1 MSSGKY
7 RRIDRVVIK
16 PSYKVGCAAICTLYR
31 AVMARGGAAANV
43 SALATEVEAAINAVV
58 RGREEIVRL
67 TLVALLSG
75 GHLLIED
82 VPGVGK
88 TLLAKSL
95 ATAVGGKFNRVQA
108 TPDLLPSDIT
118 GSSIYQPVDGIWE
131 FHPGPVFANVVIV
144 DEVNR
149 ATPRTQAA
157 VLEAMEERQVT
168 VDGVSRALPDPF
180 FLIATQNPREHAG
193 TFPLPDGQLDR
204 FALTTSMGYPSASD
218 EADVLLGRGGVTALD
233 DVTQVI
239 TPDRLADAIDTV
251 RGLHVERS
259 VAEYV
264 VALVTASRNN
274 PAIALGASPRAAT
287 ALLHAAQARAA
298 ILGRTHVVP
307 DDVQE
312 LAAPVLAHR
321 LVLHDGAGVDAAA
334 LVVAELLDRV
344 AVPRR

>member
-1 MSSGKY
+1 
-7 RRIDRVVIK
+7 
-16 PSYKVGCAAICTLYR
+16 
-31 AVMARGGAAANV
+31 MARGAAGAAVRELARDV
-43 SALATEVEAAINAVV
+43 ESAVNAVV
-58 RGREEIVRL
+58 RGREEVVAL

-118 GSSIYQPVDGIWE
+118 GSSVYQPVDGIWE
-131 FHPGPVFANVVIV
+131 FHPGPIFANVVVV

-168 VDGVSRALPDPF
+168 VDGVSRALPEPF

-204 FALTTSMGYPSASD
+204 FALTTSMGYPAPAH
-218 EADVLLGRGGVTALD
+218 EADVLLGQGGVTALD
-233 DVTQVI
+233 SVTQVV
-239 TPDRLADAIDTV
+239 TVDRLADAIDAV
-251 RGLHVERS
+251 RRLHVERA

-264 VALVTASRNN
+264 VALVAASRAH
-274 PAIALGASPRAAT
+274 PAISLGASPRAAT
-287 ALLHAAQARAA
+287 ALLRAAQAHAA
-298 ILGRTHVVP
+298 MDGHDHVTP
-307 DDVQE
+307 HDVQA
-312 LAAPVLAHR
+312 LAVPVLAHR
-321 LVLHDGAGVDAAA
+321 LVLRDGAGVDAAA
-334 LVVAELLDRV
+334 AIVNELVGRV
-344 AVPRR
+344 PVPRQ

>member
-1 MSSGKY
+1 
-7 RRIDRVVIK
+7 
-16 PSYKVGCAAICTLYR
+16 
-31 AVMARGGAAANV
+31 MARGAVGAAV
-43 SALATEVEAAINAVV
+43 GDLARDVEAAINAVV
-58 RGREEIVRL
+58 RGREQVVRL
-67 TLVALLSG
+67 TLVAVLSG

-88 TLLAKSL
+88 TLLAKAL

-118 GSSIYQPVDGIWE
+118 GSSVYQPVDGIWE

-168 VDGVSRALPDPF
+168 VDGVSRALPEPF

-204 FALTTSMGYPSASD
+204 FALTTSMGYPAAAD
-218 EADVLLGRGGVTALD
+218 ETDVLLGQGGVDALD
-233 DVTQVI
+233 DVVQVV
-239 TPDRLADAIDTV
+239 TPDRLADAIDAV
-251 RGLHVERS
+251 RALHVERTL
-259 VAEYV
+259 AEYV
-264 VALVTASRNN
+264 VALVTASRNH
-274 PAIALGASPRAAT
+274 PAIALGASPRAAS
-287 ALLHAAQARAA
+287 ALLHAARARAA
-298 ILGRTHVVP
+298 ILGRAHVVP
-307 DDVQE
+307 DDVQS
-312 LAAPVLAHR
+312 LAVPVLAHR
-321 LVLHDGAGVDAAA
+321 LSLRDGAGVDESA
-334 LVVAELLDRV
+334 LIVEELVERV

>member
-1 MSSGKY
+1 
-7 RRIDRVVIK
+7 
-16 PSYKVGCAAICTLYR
+16 
-31 AVMARGGAAANV
+31 MARGAAGAAV
-43 SALATEVEAAINAVV
+43 DDLARDVEAAINAVV
-58 RGREEIVRL
+58 RGRQDVVRL
-67 TLVALLSG
+67 TLIAVLSG

-118 GSSIYQPVDGIWE
+118 GSSVYQPVDGIWE

-168 VDGVSRALPDPF
+168 VDGVSRALPEPF

-204 FALTTSMGYPSASD
+204 FAVTTSMGYPAPAD
-218 EADVLLGRGGVTALD
+218 ETDVLLGHGGVDALD
-233 DVTQVI
+233 DVAQVV
-239 TPDRLADAIDTV
+239 TPDRLADAIDAV
-251 RGLHVERS
+251 RALHVERS

-264 VALVTASRNN
+264 VALVTASRNH
-274 PAIALGASPRAAT
+274 PAVALGASPRAAS
-287 ALLHAAQARAA
+287 ALLRAAQARAA

-307 DDVQE
+307 DDVQC
-312 LAAPVLAHR
+312 LAVPVLAHR
-321 LVLHDGAGVDAAA
+321 LSLRDGAGVDESARVVEE
-334 LVVAELLDRV
+334 LVARV
-344 AVPRR
+344 AVPRQ

>member
-1 MSSGKY
+1 VSE
-7 RRIDRVVIK
+7 
-16 PSYKVGCAAICTLYR
+16 L
-31 AVMARGGAAANV
+31 ARD
-43 SALATEVEAAINAVV
+43 VESAINAVV
-58 RGREEIVRL
+58 RGREDVVRL

-168 VDGVSRALPDPF
+168 VDGVSRALPEPF

-204 FALTTSMGYPSASD
+204 FALTTSMGYPDPSD
-218 EADVLLGRGGVTALD
+218 EADVLLGQGGVDALA
-233 DVTQVI
+233 DVVQVV
-239 TPDRLADAIDTV
+239 TPDRLADAIDAV
-251 RGLHVERS
+251 RALHAQRAI
-259 VAEYV
+259 AEYV
-264 VALVTASRNN
+264 VALVTASRNH

-287 ALLHAAQARAA
+287 ALLRAAQARAA
-298 ILGRTHVVP
+298 IVGRDHVVP
-307 DDVQE
+307 DDVQS
-312 LAAPVLAHR
+312 LAAAVLAHR
-321 LVLHDGAGVDAAA
+321 LVLRDGAGVDEAA
-334 LVVAELLDRV
+334 LAVEDLVERV
-344 AVPRR
+344 PVPRQ

>member
-1 MSSGKY
+1 MSE
-7 RRIDRVVIK
+7 
-16 PSYKVGCAAICTLYR
+16 L
-31 AVMARGGAAANV
+31 ARD
-43 SALATEVEAAINAVV
+43 VESAINAVV
-58 RGREEIVRL
+58 RGREDVVRL

-168 VDGVSRALPDPF
+168 VDGVSRALPEPF

-204 FALTTSMGYPSASD
+204 FALTTSMGYPDPSD
-218 EADVLLGRGGVTALD
+218 EADVLLGQGGIDALA
-233 DVTQVI
+233 DVVQVV
-239 TPDRLADAIDTV
+239 TPDRLADAIDAV
-251 RGLHVERS
+251 RALHAQRAI
-259 VAEYV
+259 AEYV
-264 VALVTASRNN
+264 VALVTASRNH

-287 ALLHAAQARAA
+287 ALLRAAQARAA
-298 ILGRTHVVP
+298 IVGRDHVVP
-307 DDVQE
+307 DDVQS
-312 LAAPVLAHR
+312 LAAAVLAHR
-321 LVLHDGAGVDAAA
+321 LVLRDGAGVDEAA
-334 LVVAELLDRV
+334 LAVEDLVERV
-344 AVPRR
+344 PVPRQ

>member
-1 MSSGKY
+1 
-7 RRIDRVVIK
+7 
-16 PSYKVGCAAICTLYR
+16 
-31 AVMARGGAAANV
+31 MARGAVGAAV
-43 SALATEVEAAINAVV
+43 GDLARDVETAINAVV
-58 RGREEIVRL
+58 RGRDEVVRL

-88 TLLAKSL
+88 TLLAKAL

-131 FHPGPVFANVVIV
+131 FHAGPIFSNIVIV

-168 VDGVSRALPDPF
+168 VDGVSRPLPEPF

-204 FALTTSMGYPSASD
+204 FAVTTSMGYPAASD
-218 EADVLLGRGGVTALD
+218 EADVLLGQGGVPALD
-233 DVTQVI
+233 DVVQVV
-239 TPDRLADAIDTV
+239 TTDRLADAIDAV
-251 RGLHVERS
+251 RALHVQRAI
-259 VAEYV
+259 AEYV
-264 VALVTASRNN
+264 VALVTASRAH

-298 ILGRTHVVP
+298 IVGRDHVVP
-307 DDVQE
+307 DDVQS
-312 LAAPVLAHR
+312 LAVAVLAHR
-321 LVLHDGAGVDAAA
+321 LVLRDGADADESAPIVEE
-334 LVVAELLDRV
+334 LVERV
-344 AVPRR
+344 AVPRQ

>member
-1 MSSGKY
+1 
-7 RRIDRVVIK
+7 
-16 PSYKVGCAAICTLYR
+16 
-31 AVMARGGAAANV
+31 
-43 SALATEVEAAINAVV
+43 
-58 RGREEIVRL
+58 VRL
-67 TLVALLSG
+67 ALIALLSG

-95 ATAVGGKFNRVQA
+95 STAVGGKFNRVQA

-131 FHPGPVFANVVIV
+131 FHAGPVFANVVIV

-168 VDGVSRALPDPF
+168 VDGVSRPLPEPF

-204 FALTTSMGYPSASD
+204 FALTTSMGYPDASD
-218 EADVLLGRGGVTALD
+218 EADVLLGHGGVDALA
-233 DVTQVI
+233 DVAQVV
-239 TPDRLADAIDTV
+239 TPDRLSDAIEAV
-251 RGLHVERS
+251 RALHAQRAI
-259 VAEYV
+259 AEYV
-264 VALVTASRNN
+264 VALVTASRNH

-287 ALLHAAQARAA
+287 ALLRAAQARAA
-298 ILGRTHVVP
+298 IVGRDHVVP
-307 DDVQE
+307 DDVQA
-312 LAAPVLAHR
+312 LAVPVLAHR
-321 LVLHDGAGVDAAA
+321 LVLRDGAGVDEAA
-334 LVVAELLDRV
+334 LAVDELVARV
-344 AVPRR
+344 PVPRQ

>member
-1 MSSGKY
+1 
-7 RRIDRVVIK
+7 
-16 PSYKVGCAAICTLYR
+16 
-31 AVMARGGAAANV
+31 MARGAAGAAV
-43 SALATEVEAAINAVV
+43 SDLARDVEAAINAVV
-58 RGREEIVRL
+58 RGRQEVVRL

-88 TLLAKSL
+88 TLLAKAL

-168 VDGVSRALPDPF
+168 VDGVSRALPEPF

-204 FALTTSMGYPSASD
+204 FAVTTSMGYPDASD
-218 EADVLLGRGGVTALD
+218 EADVLLGQGGVGALD
-233 DVTQVI
+233 DVMQVV
-239 TPDRLADAIDTV
+239 TPDRLADAIDAV
-251 RGLHVERS
+251 HALHVER
-259 VAEYV
+259 AIADYV
-264 VALVTASRNN
+264 VALVTASRNH

-287 ALLHAAQARAA
+287 SLLRAAQARAA
-298 ILGRTHVVP
+298 MLGRDHVVP
-307 DDVQE
+307 DDVQA
-312 LAAPVLAHR
+312 LAVPVLAHR
-321 LVLHDGAGVDAAA
+321 LVLRDGAGVDESARAVEE
-334 LVVAELLDRV
+334 LVARV
-344 AVPRR
+344 AVPRQ

>member
-1 MSSGKY
+1 
-7 RRIDRVVIK
+7 
-16 PSYKVGCAAICTLYR
+16 
-31 AVMARGGAAANV
+31 MARGAAGAAV
-43 SALATEVEAAINAVV
+43 DDLARDVEAAINAVV
-58 RGREEIVRL
+58 RGRQDVVRL
-67 TLVALLSG
+67 TLVAVLSG

-118 GSSIYQPVDGIWE
+118 GSSVYQPVDGIWE

-168 VDGVSRALPDPF
+168 VDGVSRALPEPF

-204 FALTTSMGYPSASD
+204 FAVTTSMGYPAPAD
-218 EADVLLGRGGVTALD
+218 ETDVLLGQGGVDALD
-233 DVTQVI
+233 DVAQVV
-239 TPDRLADAIDTV
+239 TPDRLADAIDAV
-251 RGLHVERS
+251 RALHVERS

-264 VALVTASRNN
+264 VALVTASRNH
-274 PAIALGASPRAAT
+274 PAVALGASPRAAS
-287 ALLHAAQARAA
+287 ALLRAAQALAA
-298 ILGRTHVVP
+298 ILGRAHVVP
-307 DDVQE
+307 DDVQS
-312 LAAPVLAHR
+312 LAVPVLAHR
-321 LVLHDGAGVDAAA
+321 LSLRDGAGVDESARVVEE
-334 LVVAELLDRV
+334 LVARV
-344 AVPRR
+344 AVPRQ

>member
-1 MSSGKY
+1 VS
-7 RRIDRVVIK
+7 D
-16 PSYKVGCAAICTLYR
+16 L
-31 AVMARGGAAANV
+31 ARD
-43 SALATEVEAAINAVV
+43 VEAAINAVV
-58 RGREEIVRL
+58 RGRQEVVRL

-168 VDGVSRALPDPF
+168 VDGVSRALPEPF

-204 FALTTSMGYPSASD
+204 FAVTTSMGYPDASD
-218 EADVLLGRGGVTALD
+218 EADVLLGRGGVNALD
-233 DVTQVI
+233 DVVQVV
-239 TPDRLADAIDTV
+239 TPDRLADAIDAV
-251 RGLHVERS
+251 RALHVER
-259 VAEYV
+259 AIADYV
-264 VALVTASRNN
+264 VSLVTASRNH
-274 PAIALGASPRAAT
+274 PAISLGASPRAAT
-287 ALLHAAQARAA
+287 TLLRAAQARAA
-298 ILGRTHVVP
+298 VLGRDHVVP
-307 DDVQE
+307 DDVQT
-312 LAAPVLAHR
+312 LAVPVLAHR
-321 LVLHDGAGVDAAA
+321 LVLRDGAGADEAA
-334 LVVAELLDRV
+334 LAVEQLVERV
-344 AVPRR
+344 AVPRQ

>member
-1 MSSGKY
+1 MAKG
-7 RRIDRVVIK
+7 
-16 PSYKVGCAAICTLYR
+16 
-31 AVMARGGAAANV
+31 AVNG
-43 SALATEVEAAINAVV
+43 LAQEVEATINAVV
-58 RGREEIVRL
+58 RGRHDVVRL

-88 TLLAKSL
+88 TLLAKAL

-204 FALTTSMGYPSASD
+204 FALTTSMGYPDASD
-218 EADVLLGRGGVTALD
+218 EADVLLGQGGVDALA
-233 DVTQVI
+233 DVVQVV
-239 TPDRLADAIDTV
+239 TPDRLADAIAAV
-251 RGLHVERS
+251 RQLHVQRPI
-259 VAEYV
+259 AEYV
-264 VALVTASRNN
+264 VALVTESRNH

-287 ALLHAAQARAA
+287 ALLRAAQARAA
-298 ILGRTHVVP
+298 IVGRDHVVP
-307 DDVQE
+307 DDVQT
-312 LAAPVLAHR
+312 LAEPVLAHR
-321 LVLHDGAGVDAAA
+321 LVLRDGAGVDAAGIIVDD
-334 LVVAELLDRV
+334 LIGRV
-344 AVPRR
+344 AVPRQ

>member
-1 MSSGKY
+1 
-7 RRIDRVVIK
+7 
-16 PSYKVGCAAICTLYR
+16 
-31 AVMARGGAAANV
+31 MARGAAKAPITD
-43 SALATEVEAAINAVV
+43 LARDVEAAINTVV
-58 RGREEIVRL
+58 RGRAEVVRL

-118 GSSIYQPVDGIWE
+118 GSSVYQPVDGIWE
-131 FHPGPVFANVVIV
+131 FHPGPIFSNVVIV

-168 VDGVSRALPDPF
+168 VDGVSRALPEPF
-180 FLIATQNPREHAG
+180 FLVATQNPREHAG

-204 FALTTSMGYPSASD
+204 FAVTTNMGYPDASD
-218 EADVLLGRGGVTALD
+218 ETDVLLGQGGVDALAD
-233 DVTQVI
+233 EVQVV
-239 TPDRLADAIDTV
+239 TPDGLADAIDAV
-251 RGLHVERS
+251 RALHVRRAI
-259 VAEYV
+259 AEYV
-264 VALVTASRNN
+264 VALVTESRNH

-287 ALLHAAQARAA
+287 ALLRAAQARAA
-298 ILGRTHVVP
+298 VVGRDHVVP
-307 DDVQE
+307 DDVQS
-312 LAAPVLAHR
+312 LAVPVLAHR
-321 LVLHDGAGVDAAA
+321 LVLRDGAGVDASAGVVED
-334 LVVAELLDRV
+334 LVARV
-344 AVPRR
+344 SVPRQ